1 MSDIEALEA
10 ALAAF
15 AVEHA
20 INSKGALCLPL
31 VVTDHARHLGLPLDS
46 EQLKTGKEGQVL
58 GLGKGKVQAIL
69 ARHGIDRVLAEE
81 GGRTS
86 RGSLGK
92 MRAYVDWLNTR
103 QTVAPLDL
111 DAVER
116 FWISRV
122 QAFFAAK
129 PFVLRLDPTLSL
141 QATLEDLFAQAA
153 ARQREMSGTM
163 VVGTVMQHIV
173 GAKLE
178 LRFGAEHIQ
187 HHSASTNDA
196 AVDRPGDFALG
207 DLAVHVSTAPGEALI
222 RKCQSNLQSG
232 QRPVIITGRRGQTL
246 ALGLAENFNIANR
259 LDVFE
264 VGQWLAAE
272 IIDRGGV
279 SRGGRGSALSQ
290 LLDAYNRIV
299 AQVETDP
306 SLRVEFAGSD

>member
-1 MSDIEALEA
+1 MSDVEALEA

-15 AVEHA
+15 ADEQV

-31 VVTDHARHLGLPLDS
+31 VVTDHARQLGLPLDS
-46 EQLKTGKEGQVL
+46 ERLKTGREGQVL
-58 GLGKGKVQAIL
+58 GLGKGRVQSIL
-69 ARHGIDRVLAEE
+69 ARHGIERVLAEE

-92 MRAYVDWLNTR
+92 MRAYVDWLNA
-103 QTVAPLDL
+103 QNAEAPLDL

-141 QATLEDLFAQAA
+141 QATFEDLFAQAE
-153 ARQREMSGTM
+153 ARQRGMSGTM
-163 VVGTVMQHIV
+163 VVGTVMQHLV

-178 LRFGAEHIQ
+178 LTFGAEHVQ

-196 AVDRPGDFALG
+196 GADRPGDFAVG
-207 DLAVHVSTAPGEALI
+207 DLAVHVSTSPGEALM

-232 QRPVIITGRRGQTL
+232 QRPVIITGRRGLPL
-246 ALGLAENFNIANR
+246 ALGLAENFQIANR
-259 LDVFE
+259 LDVLD

-272 IIDRGGV
+272 VINRAGH
-279 SRGGRGSALSQ
+279 SRGGRSSALSQ
-290 LLDAYNRIV
+290 LLDAYNAIV
-299 AQVETDP
+299 QTFETDP
-306 SLRVEFAGSD
+306 SLRVELAGLG